1 MEEKKRITPHT
12 ILLAVTLFVVLL
24 TWVIP
29 GGTFN
34 ESTGVYEQL
43 ENSKQGLWHFFA
55 APIAGFMNAI
65 DIILF
70 VLVIGAFI
78 TMVMK
83 TGALQ
88 ALVASISKKFEGHQ
102 YILIVILMLFFG
114 FGGTTY
120 GMSEETV
127 AFYVIVAPVM
137 VAAGFDVVVALLIVF
152 LGSATGVLASTVNP
166 FAIGAAVDGAVA
178 SGVTVGLGDGI
189 LSRTI
194 AFVLFEAVAIGFT
207 IRYAMKIKS
216 DPSYSIVDSSVNAK
230 YSSSETYEF
239 TGRRIAIM
247 ILFALSFV
255 VMVMSVIPWDQFGF
269 DGFISIF
276 DKISDSKLGTFL
288 GFGDNGTDTTAY
300 PFGWWWFGQLTV
312 WFLIMTLIIGV
323 VYSVKNDEFGE
334 NEIVSTIFDGFK
346 DFISV
351 AAVIGIARGIVVVLG
366 SSGLDATILHYASE
380 AMGGLP
386 AIVFV
391 LALLFFF
398 IGMTFLIPSTSGL
411 AGVTMPIIAPLSV
424 SIIGA
429 GGATIAITAFS
440 FGSGIT
446 NIIAPT
452 GVAIIACSML
462 DVPYGKYI
470 KLVMPLLGIFLI
482 MSIGILSILTV
493 LA

>member
-24 TWVIP
+24 TWIIP
-29 GGTFN
+29 GGYFD
-34 ESTGVYEQL
+34 ESGVYHQL
-43 ENSKQGLWHFFA
+43 EGTKQGLWHFFA
-55 APIAGFMNAI
+55 APVAGFMNAI

-88 ALVASISKKFEGHQ
+88 ALVASISKKFEGHE
-102 YILIVILMLFFG
+102 YVLIVILMLFFG

-127 AFYVIVAPVM
+127 AFYAIVAPVM

-166 FAIGAAVDGAVA
+166 FAIGAAVDGATA
-178 SGVTVGLGDGI
+178 AGVTVGLGDGI
-189 LSRTI
+189 ISRTI
-194 AFVLFEAVAIGFT
+194 SFVLFEAVAIGFT

-216 DPSYSIVDSSVNAK
+216 DPSYSIVDSSVNTK

-247 ILFALSFV
+247 ILFALSFI
-255 VMVMSVIPWDQFGF
+255 VMVMSVIPWDEFGF
-269 DGFISIF
+269 NGFIEVF
-276 DKISDSKLGTFL
+276 DKISASKLGTFL
-288 GFGDNGTDTTAY
+288 GFGDNGTGTTAY

-323 VYSVKNDEFGE
+323 IYSVKNEEFGE

-346 DFISV
+346 DFIGV

-366 SSGLDATILHYASE
+366 SSGLDATILHYASD

-391 LALLFFF
+391 LALLIFF

-411 AGVTMPIIAPLSV
+411 AGATMPIIAPLSV

-429 GGATIAITAFS
+429 GGAAIAITAFS

-446 NIIAPT
+446 NVIAPT

-462 DVPYGKYI
+462 DVPYGKYV
-470 KLVMPLLGIFLI
+470 KLVMPLLGIFLV
-482 MSIGILSILTV
+482 MSIGILSILTI